1 MEEIRRTGRSLKLL
15 PRRKSLVNYDAIVLN
30 GFSTLHVVNGI
41 VHPLKR
47 GDTYMVEES
56 FMRDYEIEN
65 EMYRRAV
72 ELIEKRYP
80 VGWGGAGVVRTSK
93 GNYYTSVSIETANAS
108 AVVCI
113 ELGAMLEAHK
123 YNEKVTHCMCLIR
136 DDESSP
142 YRVLSPCGICQER
155 LRYWGEEVQV
165 AVTTGEE
172 KIRFV
177 ELKELQPYH
186 WTKAYPADELEH
198 WEE

>member
-1 MEEIRRTGRSLKLL
+1 MWTDTKNLRPFRNYVPTKKEEINVKSGGR
-15 PRRKSLVNYDAIVLN
+15 YEVLRN
-30 GFSTLHVVNGI
+30 RIWDVSES
-41 VHPLKR
+41 R
-47 GDTYMVEES
+47 G
-56 FMRDYEIEN
+56 
-65 EMYRRAV
+65 
-72 ELIEKRYP
+72 LIEKRYP
-80 VGWGGAGVVRTSK
+80 IGWGGAAVVHTSK

-108 AVVCI
+108 AIVCI

-123 YNEKVTHCMCLIR
+123 YNEKVTHCMCIIR

-155 LRYWGEEVQV
+155 LRYWGENVQV
-165 AVTTGEE
+165 AVTTEE
-172 KIRFV
+172 KKIRFV